1 MLETCL
7 NIYSGP
13 HTQSVASLIADLGVV
28 SLIMARF
35 HTFVENDHEI
45 FATGSFIYKRKY
57 VHKVLV
63 NRLVKLAQENVWLG

>member
-1 MLETCL
+1 MY
-7 NIYSGP
+7 IAGP
-13 HTQSVASLIADLGVV
+13 IAQSVASLIVDLGVV

-45 FATGSFIYKRKY
+45 FSIGSFSYKRKY